1 MHGKVNVNPMLN
13 TLTLKSIR
21 LWICSLGLLLAG
33 LPPLLAEQDT
43 TEVEFFESRIR
54 PILAQDCYECH
65 RSKGP
70 QKGGLALDHRDALR
84 RGGDSGPAIVPGQ
97 PADSLLIQ
105 AIHQTSEDLQMPKSG
120 AKLEASVI
128 ADFEAWIAKGA
139 VDPRDHPPSE
149 EELETDTNWEAV
161 MERRKQWWSFQPI
174 KAVDIPYP
182 PDATRHMH
190 PVDAFIADKLKEAGL
205 KPSEE
210 ANGETLIRRLSL
222 ILRGLPPSPEEIEAF
237 LADQSPNAYVDWV
250 DTFLSSPQFGERWAR
265 HWMDWVRYAESHGSE
280 GDPMIPN
287 AWLYR
292 DYLIRALNNDIPY
305 DQLLLEHLAG
315 DLVAHPRI
323 NEELGLNESAIGTAQ
338 LRMVFHGFAPT
349 DALDEQVRFTDDQ
362 INVVSKAFQ
371 GITVSCA
378 RCHDHKFEPISQ
390 KDFYAWYG
398 IMASGRP
405 AMIQVNV
412 PPTSEADLRVKMEG
426 LKASIKEEIIKTWM
440 IETEQLNPDS
450 DVLLEA
456 LKQSKKGDVLWPLS
470 AIETDRKE
478 VLEAWKALREQ
489 ANGAE
494 TSKRVHHWNLAD
506 PSDASKWFAEGPSA
520 TRPAHSGTWALSTEG
535 ESIVQNIL
543 PSGTYSHLVST
554 KDRGLLHSPRIQL
567 DQPYDLWLLVNGDG
581 NAMARYAVQ
590 NYPRDG
596 TVYPV
601 ERMNGSRWH
610 WRKFPLDYWK
620 GDQIHIE
627 ITTAADQPVLA
638 RLDQTRSWF
647 GIRNAVIVP
656 SNSPFNN
663 QVEAEIFRPVLA
675 ETKDELPE
683 SQSELLAIYR
693 KSIFESLTAWKNKHL
708 TDAQAVFLD
717 AILKSKI
724 LTNQA
729 QEGTSIAKMLEEWRR
744 FEKHLATPMRSPGQ
758 FETEGFDQVLFDR
771 GDHKKPLDVVPRR
784 FLEFLDDEPYQT
796 KSSGRLELAQDML
809 RDDNPLTS
817 RVIVNRIWHHL
828 FGKGI
833 VATPD
838 NFGKL
843 GLPPTHP
850 ELLDFLAAHFKNNG
864 WSIKNIIR
872 FLVTSETWKRSSDTS
887 DLAAA
892 RDPDNQLW
900 SHFSVRR
907 LEAEAIRDSLLAVS
921 GKLDRDTQYGS
932 PVNGNS
938 PRRSVYVRVK
948 RNDLDPFLTLF
959 DAPVPASTR
968 GRRDATNVPGQSL
981 SMLNDRFVIDC
992 AEKWVSGLAQID
1004 PSVKGTHRNEIQS
1017 LFLKA
1022 LGRYPNLSE
1031 TIRAEQFL
1039 AAMHDL
1045 KQDTTRQ
1052 INALSD
1058 QVKETEAALVQ
1069 LEETTRKR
1077 VLEGRDQDTLKTAAP
1092 GPAPFASWN
1101 FSSGLK
1107 DEIGG
1112 LDLELLGEARL
1123 EGGAL
1128 KLNGKG
1134 SYARSK
1140 AFQKDIKEKTLEAWV
1155 QLDDLDQRGGG
1166 VMSLQDTSG
1175 STFDAI
1181 VYGEQTS
1188 RKWLAG
1194 SNVFART
1201 QNLHGEDE
1209 HTAHQEW
1216 VHIALTYQVDGTITA
1231 YRNGTQYGKPYR
1243 SDGPVTFSAGNAQ
1256 LLLGNRHGSPGGN
1269 RLLRGQIAKARFY
1282 DRALSSEEIKA
1293 SFNGDPH
1300 FVSQKDLL
1308 AALNEEELSKR
1319 NNWLSQINT
1328 TKAALESIQS
1338 KQGLSHA
1345 WADLAHAIFNLKEFI
1360 YVQ

>member
-1 MHGKVNVNPMLN
+1 MLKILPLN
-13 TLTLKSIR
+13 WIL
-21 LWICSLGLLLAG
+21 LWICSLGLSLAFFS
-33 LPPLLAEQDT
+33 PVKAAKNASDI
-43 TEVEFFESRIR
+43 EFFESRIR
-54 PILAQDCYECH
+54 PVLAQDCYECH
-65 RSKGP
+65 QSKGP
-70 QKGGLALDHRDALR
+70 QKGGLALDHREALR
-84 RGGDSGPAIVPGQ
+84 RGGDSGPVIIPGQ
-97 PADSLLIQ
+97 PRESLLIQ

-139 VDPRDHPPSE
+139 VDPRDHPPSK
-149 EELETDTNWEAV
+149 EELETDTNWQSV

-190 PVDAFIADKLKEAGL
+190 PVDAFIADKLKATGL

-210 ANGETLIRRLSL
+210 AGGETLIRRLSL
-222 ILRGLPPSPEEIEAF
+222 TLRGLPPSPEEIETF
-237 LADQSPNAYVDWV
+237 LADQRPNAYADWV

-292 DYLIRALNNDIPY
+292 DYLIRALNEDVHY
-305 DQLLLEHLAG
+305 DQLILEHLAG
-315 DLVAHPRI
+315 DLLPRPRI
-323 NEELGLNESAIGTAQ
+323 NDDLGLNESAIGTAQ

-362 INVVSKAFQ
+362 INVISKAFQ

-412 PPTSEADLRVKMEG
+412 PPTSEADLRVKMKE
-426 LKASIKEEIIKTWM
+426 LKASIKEEIIETWM
-440 IETEQLNPDS
+440 TETEQLSPDS
-450 DVLLEA
+450 DVLLKA

-470 AIETDRKE
+470 AIGTDRKE
-478 VLEAWKALREQ
+478 VLKEWKALREQ
-489 ANGAE
+489 VNRAE
-494 TSKRVHHWNLAD
+494 ASKGIHDWNLAD
-506 PSDASKWFAEGPSA
+506 RSDTSKWFADGPSA
-520 TRPAHSGTWALSTEG
+520 IRPAHSGTWTLAHEG

-567 DQPYDLWLLVNGDG
+567 DQSYDLWLLINGEG

-627 ITTAADQPVLA
+627 VTTAADQPVLA
-638 RLDQTRSWF
+638 RLNQTRSWF

-663 QVEAEIFRPVLA
+663 RVDVEKFQPILT
-675 ETKDELPE
+675 ETKDDFPE
-683 SQSELLAIYR
+683 SQGELLAIYR
-693 KSIFESLTAWKNKHL
+693 KSIFKSLTAWKNKHL

-717 AILKSKI
+717 AILKSQI
-724 LTNQA
+724 FTNQA
-729 QEGTSIAKMLEEWRR
+729 HAGTSVAKKLERWRW
-744 FEKHLATPMRSPGQ
+744 FEEHLATPMRSPGQ

-771 GDHKKPLDVVPRR
+771 GNHKKPLDVVPRR

-809 RDDNPLTS
+809 RDDNPLTT

-850 ELLDFLAAHFKNNG
+850 ELLDYLATRFKANG
-864 WSIKNIIR
+864 WSIKNMIR

-900 SHFSVRR
+900 SHYSVRR
-907 LEAEAIRDSLLAVS
+907 LEAEAIRDSLLDVS
-921 GKLDRDTQYGS
+921 GRLDLDTMYGF

-938 PRRSVYVRVK
+938 PRRSVYVRIK

-981 SMLNDRFVIDC
+981 SMLNDPFVIDC
-992 AEKWVSGLAQID
+992 AEEWASALQQID
-1004 PSVKGTHRNEIQS
+1004 LADKKATRNEIQS
-1017 LFLKA
+1017 LFLQA
-1022 LGRYPNLSE
+1022 LGRYPKLSE

-1039 AAMHDL
+1039 ETMHDH
-1045 KQDTTRQ
+1045 KQDASRKISTL
-1052 INALSD
+1052 ND
-1058 QVKETEAALVQ
+1058 QVAQSETALLR
-1069 LEETTRKR
+1069 LEETARQR
-1077 VLEGRDQDTLKTAAP
+1077 VLAGRNQDELKTAPP
-1092 GPAPFASWN
+1092 GPAPMASWN
-1101 FSSGLK
+1101 FSAGLK
-1107 DEIGG
+1107 DEIGN

-1128 KLNGKG
+1128 RLNGKG

-1140 AFQKDIKEKTLEAWV
+1140 SLPINIKEKTMEAWV
-1155 QLDDLDQRGGG
+1155 QLDDLNQRGGG
-1166 VMSLQDTSG
+1166 VMSLQDQSG

-1188 RKWLAG
+1188 KKWLAG

-1201 QNLHGEDE
+1201 QNLLGEDE

-1216 VHIALTYQVDGTITA
+1216 VHIALTYQGDGTITA
-1231 YRNGTQYGKPYR
+1231 YRNGLPYGKSYR
-1243 SDGPVTFSAGNAQ
+1243 SNGPVTFSAGNAH
-1256 LLLGNRHGSPGGN
+1256 LLFGNRHGSPSGN
-1269 RLLRGQIAKARFY
+1269 RLLRGQIARARFY

-1293 SFNGDPH
+1293 SFAGDPH
-1300 FVSQKDLL
+1300 FVPQKELL
-1308 AALNEEELSKR
+1308 AALTEAELSER
-1319 NNWLSQINT
+1319 NNLLSQIST
-1328 TKAALESIQS
+1328 SKAQLENIRS